1 MYYEIDSTGKKLRPL
16 PGYFDGF
23 NKVLEKA
30 DASLLSDTQADYMSI
45 DPARIIELSED
56 EHVAYILK
64 QQQDLQSVMDS
75 QKYLSETDYKIIKE
89 METGE
94 KCPEEVL
101 LKRMECRRI
110 INDLRGA

>member
-23 NKVLEKA
+23 KKDLEKV
-30 DASLLSDTQADYMSI
+30 DKSLLSDTQADYISI
-45 DPARIIELSED
+45 DPARIIELTEE
-56 EHVAYILK
+56 EHAAYILK

-75 QKYLSETDYKIIKE
+75 QKYLADTDYKIIKE

-94 KCPEEVL
+94 KCPEDVL
-101 LKRMECRRI
+101 LKRAECRTI
-110 INDLRGA
+110 INELRGE